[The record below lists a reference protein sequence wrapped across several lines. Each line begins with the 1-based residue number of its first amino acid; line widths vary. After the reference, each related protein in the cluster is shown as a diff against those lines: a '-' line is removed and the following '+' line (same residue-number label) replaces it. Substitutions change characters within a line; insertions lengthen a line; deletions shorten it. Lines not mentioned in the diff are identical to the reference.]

1 MYETETLKG
10 KIVKIFGYLSC
21 VLKRKKLALLLDIK
35 LTDLYTLQS
44 SLKKDYYFI
53 LDNDTH
59 TLLAVFDLNCRNML
73 IGYNYFSKKIMDEK
87 FKTLNGSSER
97 MLTELLDFI
106 NLLDTPSFK
115 PVLIKKTIYKYLLIL
130 NDVEY
135 VIQKNNYIYEH
146 EMNGLTYSYS
156 QESYVTII
164 DNKLKFLNNIPCLFL
179 VSDANDLTHKNL
191 APFKNDTDIIIKNV
205 DLDIVFDDLKYLV
218 TGKSLIN
225 SSKFVLHEY
234 DKSINLMK
242 EFYLNSYYNGWQEIG
257 YPQTKEDIQLLKM
270 IAI

>member
-73 IGYNYFSKKIMDEK
+73 IGYNDFSKKIMDEK

-97 MLTELLDFI
+97 MRTELLDFI

-115 PVLIKKTIYKYLLIL
+115 PVSLKILFINIY
-130 NDVEY
+130 
-135 VIQKNNYIYEH
+135 
-146 EMNGLTYSYS
+146 
-156 QESYVTII
+156 
-164 DNKLKFLNNIPCLFL
+164 
-179 VSDANDLTHKNL
+179 
-191 APFKNDTDIIIKNV
+191 
-205 DLDIVFDDLKYLV
+205 
-218 TGKSLIN
+218 
-225 SSKFVLHEY
+225 
-234 DKSINLMK
+234 
-242 EFYLNSYYNGWQEIG
+242 
-257 YPQTKEDIQLLKM
+257 
-270 IAI
+270 